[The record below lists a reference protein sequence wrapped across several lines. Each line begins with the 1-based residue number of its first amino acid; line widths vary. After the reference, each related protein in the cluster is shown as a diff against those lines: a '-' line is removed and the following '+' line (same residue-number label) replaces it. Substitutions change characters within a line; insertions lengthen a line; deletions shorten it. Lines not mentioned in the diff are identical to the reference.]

1 MTDLGPHTIQLR
13 LVGTAKNI
21 AFWLRL
27 LNELGTV
34 HHVSDPQPGRNQQ
47 IRVYATVS
55 RRTPPMGGR
64 S

>member
-13 LVGTAKNI
+13 LVGTARNI

-27 LNELGTV
+27 LEELGHV
-34 HHVSDPQPGRNQQ
+34 HHVSDPQPARDHQ

-55 RRTPPMGGR
+55 RRAPLTGGK

>member
-1 MTDLGPHTIQLR
+1 MTDLGPLTIQLR
-13 LVGTAKNI
+13 LVGTAKHI

-27 LNELGTV
+27 LDELGYV
-34 HHVSDPQPGRNQQ
+34 HHVSDPQPGRANQ

-55 RRTPPMGGR
+55 RRAPLTGGK

>member
-13 LVGTAKNI
+13 LVGTVKNI

-27 LNELGTV
+27 LDELGYV
-34 HHVSDPQPGRNQQ
+34 HHVSEPQPGRGQQ

-55 RRTPPMGGR
+55 RRAPLAGGK